1 MTWSFPQFNFTGFNE
16 SLTALGYVTSES
28 CGKVT
33 VAPMEK
39 NGIIHKQYI
48 PYRKI

>member
-39 NGIIHKQYI
+39 KWNNSQAIYSI
-48 PYRKI
+48 

>member
-1 MTWSFPQFNFTGFNE
+1 MTWSFPQFNFTGFRE
-16 SLTALGYVTSES
+16 SLTAMGCVTSEFR
-28 CGKVT
+28 GKLT

-48 PYRKI
+48 PYRKV